1 MLSFITLLPLCP
13 CLLHWGALNQM
24 ERSRCVWQ
32 LLRARIT
39 SADLLEKLCLMQP
52 SWLVFQC
59 TLVHGVMPSQRIWH
73 FLVLTFVRPVHVSKF
88 DKAPQ
93 NHLIYQPFFPVLSSP
108 EDLLKVLSVQVI
120 NEVKQYGTQYWPP
133 WQRHIGFLLHW
144 RDILFIYFAYLLK
157 KIYMCTHNYFFFQE
171 VEYIAALFFLLCIMI
186 LCLLGLRFSLFLFY
200 FHILY
205 VCRCYIANILSC
217 QKYPCCPWHI
227 WVKVN
232 HWFFYF
238 FFLVEKLVNSNLGS
252 SISLFNTKFS

>member
-1 MLSFITLLPLCP
+1 MSLSLFY
-13 CLLHWGALNQM
+13 WGAQNRM

-73 FLVLTFVRPVHVSKF
+73 FLVLTFIRPAHVSKF
-88 DKAPQ
+88 AKAPQ
-93 NHLIYQPFFPVLSSP
+93 NHLIYQPFFSVLSSP
-108 EDLLKVLSVQVI
+108 EDLLKVLSVHVI
-120 NEVKQYGTQYWPP
+120 NEVKQYGTQYWPLR
-133 WQRHIGFLLHW
+133 QRHIGFLLHW
-144 RDILFIYFAYLLK
+144 RDILFIYFAFLLK
-157 KIYMCTHNYFFFQE
+157 KIYMCTRNYFFFPRSRIYCCT
-171 VEYIAALFFLLCIMI
+171 VFLTRYNDS
-186 LCLLGLRFSLFLFY
+186 LLARFKILFLFY

-205 VCRCYIANILSC
+205 VYRCYIANILRC
-217 QKYPCCPWHI
+217 QKYPCCPRHI

-238 FFLVEKLVNSNLGS
+238 FF
-252 SISLFNTKFS
+252 